1 MYTDAFKKFYWG
13 FFFTLLDFKI
23 QGFDILPDI
32 VGYILFYLG
41 FKILLDASQH
51 FTHAK
56 NYDIVMIILSIFT
69 IYEKP
74 VQNQGINI
82 NPFGL
87 VIGIISLIFS
97 LFTVYHLFMGIK
109 EMAEERDFDFIADD
123 ADRRWNQYLLLQ
135 LGVLLAFFL
144 IMVPGLAF
152 LYIILLFIAS
162 LVLAFV
168 IIDFMKKCGEF
179 FSE

>member
-41 FKILLDASQH
+41 FKVLLNASLH

-56 NYDIVMIILSIFT
+56 NYNIVMIILSVFT

-82 NPFGL
+82 NLWGL
-87 VIGIISLIFS
+87 ILGIFSLIFS
-97 LFTVYHLFMGIK
+97 LLTVYHLFKGIK
-109 EMAEERDFDFIADD
+109 EMAEQRDYDFIADD
-123 ADRRWNQYLLLQ
+123 ADKRWSQYMLLQ
-135 LGVLLAFFL
+135 LGVLLAFL
-144 IMVPGLAF
+144 MIYIPAVAI
-152 LYIILLFIAS
+152 LYIIFLFIAS
-162 LVLAFV
+162 LVLAYV
-168 IIDFMKKCGEF
+168 IMDFMKKCGQF